1 MDKISDIKKL
11 VEKIGKHEW
20 DDFKTHNQYASFL
33 YGSGNEENVAKM
45 SELKHFFGRYI
56 IYQKENGRNSTKYR
70 WNIDEIKKDHFQ
82 NRKFDSPIYE
92 MIGALYDEL
101 EAAKK
106 DVQRNS
112 YKIQKIDT
120 IRLGLDNVI
129 YACTLKIDDD
139 EYPKIKDGCP
149 AEIRG
154 ESQIASAILIEYDAS
169 TSTAY
174 LKSQKDLSKLKLKKP
189 KLFVDLTWLL
199 EKMIDKLSTIDLKN
213 KSNNDNLPVREFIN
227 QSFNIRPVKGLP
239 IIYPEKLTLS
249 QEDAYRK
256 SLGQNFNLIWGP
268 PGTGK
273 SHTLGRVLFSL
284 ASYNQSTV
292 VCCISNVAVDSLMK
306 AFSKSVREYEKHYPP
321 LITEGMVLRHGITKD
336 EEIIND
342 PLFIM
347 DDEEI
352 NELKIKIVETRRLL
366 KQLNKEEEKKEERLL
381 LKNKLDEYYRELKV
395 KNQAKLKQARIIF
408 MTAAQFN
415 AFTDFEEV
423 PFDNIVI
430 DEASMMYPPQ
440 FIALCSSITNRIIL
454 AGDFRQLGPVFLSRT
469 PIAIKW
475 LEKDLFSY
483 SKIFDRFG
491 RNVENR
497 KYLSKLI
504 EQFRSHEYICDLI
517 NGAFYGGELE
527 SNYTPPDNEIELGE
541 PINQRVV
548 TYCNLEKHP
557 EFRVKRSAKG
567 SRNNT
572 FSADISVKIALNA
585 ALNENVESIAI
596 ITPYR
601 SQVNELKNLLNSI
614 NEVHKSKIKV
624 GTVHSFQGSEADVVI
639 IDLVDAPNEK
649 IGLLYQGKTGERLIN
664 VAVSRAKHK
673 LIIVGNVKMFLE
685 GGGHTLESDLSK
697 KVLKTINMKKID
709 FTVNSN

>member
-1 MDKISDIKKL
+1 MKKVSDIKKL

-33 YGSGNEENVAKM
+33 YGIGNEENVAKM
-45 SELKHFFGRYI
+45 SELKHFFRRYI
-56 IYQKENGRNSTKYR
+56 IKENGRNSTKYR

-82 NRKFDSPIYE
+82 SRKFDSPIYE

-112 YKIQKIDT
+112 YKIRKIDT

-129 YACTLKIDDD
+129 YACRLEIKDD
-139 EYPKIKDGCP
+139 EYPKIKDGCA

-154 ESQIASAILIEYDAS
+154 GSQIASAILIEYNAS

-199 EKMIDKLSTIDLKN
+199 EKMIDKLSKIDLKN
-213 KSNNDNLPVREFIN
+213 KSSNDNLPVCEFIN
-227 QSFNIRPVKGLP
+227 QSFNIRLVKKPP
-239 IIYPEKLTLS
+239 IIYPKELTPS
-249 QEDAYRK
+249 QDDAYQK

-306 AFSKSVREYEKHYPP
+306 AFSKSVREYEKNGYISP
-321 LITEGMVLRHGITKD
+321 ITEGMILRHGITKD
-336 EEIIND
+336 EEILND
-342 PLFIM
+342 PLFVM

-352 NELKIKIVETRRLL
+352 NILKIKIVETRRLL
-366 KQLNKEEEKKEERLL
+366 RQLNEGKLPERLL
-381 LKNKLDEYYRELKV
+381 LKKELDEYYKELKV
-395 KNQAKLKQARIIF
+395 KNQAKLKLARIIF

-423 PFDNIVI
+423 PFNNIVI

-440 FIALCSSITNRIIL
+440 FIALCSSITDRIIL

-475 LEKDLFSY
+475 LEKDLFIY

-527 SNYTPPDNEIELGE
+527 SNYTPPDNEIKLGE

-548 TYCNLEKHP
+548 TYYNLEKHS

-572 FSADISVKIALNA
+572 FSANISVKIALDA
-585 ALNENVESIAI
+585 ALNENVESIAV

-601 SQVNELKNLLNSI
+601 SQVNELKSLLNGI

-639 IDLVDAPNEK
+639 IDLVDAPNER

-685 GGGHTLESDLSK
+685 GGGHTLVSDLSK
-697 KVLKTINMKKID
+697 KVLKTINIKKID
-709 FTVNSN
+709 FTVD